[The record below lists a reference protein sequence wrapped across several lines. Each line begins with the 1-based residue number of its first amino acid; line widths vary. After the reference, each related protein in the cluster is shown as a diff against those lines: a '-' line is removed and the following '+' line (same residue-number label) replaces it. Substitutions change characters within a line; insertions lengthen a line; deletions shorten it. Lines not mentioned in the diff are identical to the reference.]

1 MKLFKRKKDK
11 ELHPFV
17 SRLLI
22 CLNQKLLEC
31 ANYLQRRTNNFSR
44 RKRIVFLFV
53 ICGVFVTE
61 SAVVVVKS
69 LQRDDRV
76 LITVTPI
83 RFIAPAPR
91 SHTFFPGSEYKRIE
105 QFKHLLDSNK
115 KFRDSILAARPYLM
129 DTLNYLQKIYKQHEK

>member
-11 ELHPFV
+11 ELYPFI

-22 CLNQKLLEC
+22 RLNQKLLEW
-31 ANYLQRRTNNFSR
+31 ANYLQQRTNNFSK

-69 LQRDDRV
+69 LQRDDSV

-83 RFIAPAPR
+83 RFIVPTPR
-91 SHTFFPGSEYKRIE
+91 SHTFFPGSEYKRLE
-105 QFKHLLDSNK
+105 KFKHFLDSNK
-115 KFRDSILAARPYLM
+115 NFRDSILAARPYLV

>member
-11 ELHPFV
+11 ELYPFI

-22 CLNQKLLEC
+22 RLNQKLLEW
-31 ANYLQRRTNNFSR
+31 ANYLQQRTNNFSR

-69 LQRDDRV
+69 LQRDDSV

-83 RFIAPAPR
+83 RFITPTPR
-91 SHTFFPGSEYKRIE
+91 NHTFFPGNEYKRIE
-105 QFKHLLDSNK
+105 QFKQLLNSNK
-115 KFRDSILAARPYLM
+115 NFRDSILADRPYLM